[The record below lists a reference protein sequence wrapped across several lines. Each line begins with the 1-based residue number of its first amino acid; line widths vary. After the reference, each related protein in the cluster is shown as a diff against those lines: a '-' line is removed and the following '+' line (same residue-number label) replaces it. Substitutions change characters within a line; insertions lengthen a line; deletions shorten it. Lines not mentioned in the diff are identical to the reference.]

1 MELPDLP
8 EFKGVFVTGTDTGVG
23 KTWVAAGITAVLR
36 RRGVAAVSFKPVPS
50 GCPEEGGRL
59 VPTDAELAKEL
70 AELNE
75 PLSLLTPIALSLP
88 LAPGVAAERE
98 GVGVDLAWVAAALRE
113 LAGRYQFLVVEGAG
127 GLYVP
132 LIGTGFLV
140 MDLIRWLGLPLLVV
154 ARAGLG
160 TINHT
165 ALTVMAARQAGIDVA
180 GVILNRYPAKPGLAE
195 QTNPEV
201 IEAITGVPIIGKIPE
216 VHDLDSPAGR
226 RSFLSALADICSPA
240 LLEGLGWFPAR

>member
-1 MELPDLP
+1 MELPELP
-8 EFKGVFVTGTDTGVG
+8 AFKGVFITGTDTGVG
-23 KTWVAAGITAVLR
+23 KTWVAAGITAALR
-36 RRGVAAVSFKPVPS
+36 RRGVAAVYFKPVQS

-75 PLSLLTPIALSLP
+75 PLRLLTPIALSLP

-98 GVGVDLAWVAAALRE
+98 GVTVDLAWVAAALRE

-132 LIGTGFLV
+132 LIGTRFLV
-140 MDLIRWLGLPLLVV
+140 LDLIRWLKLPLLVV

-165 ALTVMAARQAGIDVA
+165 GLTVMAARQAGIEVA
-180 GVILNRYPAKPGLAE
+180 GIILNRYPAKPGLAE

-201 IEAITGVPIIGKIPE
+201 IEAITGAPVLGKIPE
-216 VHDLDSPAGR
+216 VPDLNGPAGR
-226 RSFLSALADICSPA
+226 RTFLAALADVCSPA